1 MKDAEAYE
9 LLERIK
15 ENMRIQV
22 SKSRLDGKDTYTDII
37 REVKSDLEFVFEQ
50 TGKCQDRLFHL
61 ELGLESK
68 MTTTWIWLV
77 AQSLSFTA
85 LAIVLAWL

>member
-1 MKDAEAYE
+1 MKDAEAHE

-15 ENMRIQV
+15 EQV
-22 SKSRLDGKDTYTDII
+22 SKSRLDGFGQTDII
-37 REVKSDLEFVFEQ
+37 REVKSDLEFVIEQ

-77 AQSLSFTA
+77 VQSLSFTV

>member
-37 REVKSDLEFVFEQ
+37 REVKSDLEFVIEQ

-85 LAIVLAWL
+85 LAVVLAWL